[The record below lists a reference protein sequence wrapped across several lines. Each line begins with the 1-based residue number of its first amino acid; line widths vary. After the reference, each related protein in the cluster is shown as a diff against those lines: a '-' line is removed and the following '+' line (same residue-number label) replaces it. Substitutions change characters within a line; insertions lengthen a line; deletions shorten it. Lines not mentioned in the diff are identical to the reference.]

1 MLFLCAMLDLVGHR
15 EAAEE
20 FYATDPEYREA
31 AAEVRETL
39 WGIHDRVIALDI
51 EGTLACN
58 EIGSWGGRRVEF
70 HDRVRRPLA
79 NEFSRALIDGG
90 NQVVIWTG
98 LGAASACSVMSSAG
112 LKIFKTNPFWR
123 SDPCNLPTIKGNEFK
138 VSDEAELIGRRDYRN
153 ILEILIVENHPFA
166 QRVFQS
172 RHDRDREG
180 PLDPEQV
187 ARAYT
192 SSISFKIPSALGAD
206 VLVDDAADFFR
217 WYGSQLYGPKEGA
230 RYLALEAFRV
240 SCESDPCGYLRGDRA
255 LLEIA
260 RKLPNTLTEIDNL
273 PEISIEEVGR
283 NAEERKRREVAAE
296 SRRLARK
303 SAPVKTAVSDFG
315 RFLLRLLSRSR

>member
-15 EAAEE
+15 ETAEE

-39 WGIHDRVIALDI
+39 WEIHNRVIALDI
-51 EGTLACN
+51 EGTLACC
-58 EIGSWGGRRVEF
+58 EVGSWGGRKVDF

-79 NEFSRALIDGG
+79 NEFSRALIEGG
-90 NQVVIWTG
+90 NQVVVWTG
-98 LGAASACSVMSSAG
+98 LGAASACGVMESAG
-112 LKIFKTNPFWR
+112 LKIFKTSPFWR
-123 SDPCNLPTIKGNEFK
+123 SDPFNLPTIKGNEFK
-138 VSDEAELIGRRDYRN
+138 VSDEADLVGRADYRG
-153 ILEILIVENHPFA
+153 ILGTLAVNNHEFA
-166 QRVFQS
+166 QRVFQDY
-172 RHDRDREG
+172 RGGGGKG
-180 PLDPEQV
+180 PLTPEQIV
-187 ARAYT
+187 YMYA
-192 SSISFKIPSALGAD
+192 SPFSFKIPSALGAD

-230 RYLALEAFRV
+230 RYLALEAFHV
-240 SCESDPCGYLRGDRA
+240 SCESDPCGYLRSDRA

-260 RKLPNTLTEIDNL
+260 RKLPNTLTEIDSL

-283 NAEERKRREVAAE
+283 NAEERKRREAAAE